1 MNLTELVILR
11 EKNKPRKTLTIFLGL
26 ARINNKNI
34 LLGDKN
40 EKD

>member
-1 MNLTELVILR
+1 LK

-26 ARINNKNI
+26 VRINDKHI

-40 EKD
+40 EKN